1 MYLHFTLSFRDVE
14 GLLAERGIIVTYESI
29 RRWVLIFGPAIA
41 RQLRAS
47 PPKPHGRWHLDEMA
61 IPSANSG
68 GGCQGGEAGH
78 AGLGA
83 WSSVQ
88 PVHHP

>member
-1 MYLHFTLSFRDVE
+1 MKASEVGNWLRQIAGKRDHRHIMPEDDYL
-14 GLLAERGIIVTYESI
+14 
-29 RRWVLIFGPAIA
+29 
-41 RQLRAS
+41 
-47 PPKPHGRWHLDEMA
+47 

-68 GGCQGGEAGH
+68 GDCQGGEAGH

-83 WSSVQ
+83 RSSIQ